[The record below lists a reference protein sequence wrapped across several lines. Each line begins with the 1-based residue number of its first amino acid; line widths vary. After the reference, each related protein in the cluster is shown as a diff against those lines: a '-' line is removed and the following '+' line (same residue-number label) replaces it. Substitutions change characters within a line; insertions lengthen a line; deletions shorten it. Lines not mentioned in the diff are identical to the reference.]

1 MTHAHP
7 TERGNRGQS
16 TRWSTPTA
24 DAATLAS
31 GLVARLSPEA
41 SGDRWSFRCGTL
53 LPANAGPVFGSHS
66 CSLGSPGL
74 VSTPRPPE
82 DPPEESTRPQ
92 PPATP
97 PPARVGV
104 EREVAAPVEDPY
116 RTELLLD
123 QLRSLRTALAI
134 VGVIAVAAL
143 AAALYTVL
151 TKEEES
157 DTGAGV
163 SSQQVASLA
172 DRVDALEADVK
183 TRATK
188 NQVSQLSDDVKALSD
203 RVDKVAKQSES
214 AASSDNGG
222 TDEQARSSIDKL
234 DQSVQT
240 LSQDVKDLDRRVR
253 DLEDQ
258 TQQQQP

>member
-1 MTHAHP
+1 MSTPPP
-7 TERGNRGQS
+7 TE
-16 TRWSTPTA
+16 
-24 DAATLAS
+24 D
-31 GLVARLSPEA
+31 
-41 SGDRWSFRCGTL
+41 
-53 LPANAGPVFGSHS
+53 PA
-66 CSLGSPGL
+66 
-74 VSTPRPPE
+74 
-82 DPPEESTRPQ
+82 EEPTRPL
-92 PPATP
+92 PSATS

-143 AAALYTVL
+143 AGAVYAVL
-151 TKEEES
+151 TKDEVS
-157 DTGAGV
+157 DAGAGA
-163 SSQQVASLA
+163 SSQQVADLD

-203 RVDKVAKQSES
+203 KVAKQSES
-214 AASSDNGG
+214 AASRDNGG

-234 DQSVQT
+234 EQSVQT
-240 LSQDVKDLDRRVR
+240 LSQDVKDLDRRVQ

>member
-1 MTHAHP
+1 
-7 TERGNRGQS
+7 
-16 TRWSTPTA
+16 
-24 DAATLAS
+24 
-31 GLVARLSPEA
+31 
-41 SGDRWSFRCGTL
+41 
-53 LPANAGPVFGSHS
+53 
-66 CSLGSPGL
+66 
-74 VSTPRPPE
+74 VSTPPPPE
-82 DPPEESTRPQ
+82 DPPEEPTRPL

-134 VGVIAVAAL
+134 VGVFAVAAL
-143 AAALYTVL
+143 AVALYAVL
-151 TKEEES
+151 TKDEVS
-157 DTGAGV
+157 DAGAGA
-163 SSQQVASLA
+163 SSQQVADLT

-188 NQVSQLSDDVKALSD
+188 NQVSQLSDDVKALSG
-203 RVDKVAKQSES
+203 RVDKVAKQSQS
-214 AASSDNGG
+214 AASGG
-222 TDEQARSSIDKL
+222 TDEQARSSIDEL
-234 DQSVQT
+234 EQSVQT
-240 LSQDVKDLDRRVR
+240 LSQDMKELDGRVG

>member
-1 MTHAHP
+1 MFVRHT
-7 TERGNRGQS
+7 
-16 TRWSTPTA
+16 
-24 DAATLAS
+24 
-31 GLVARLSPEA
+31 
-41 SGDRWSFRCGTL
+41 
-53 LPANAGPVFGSHS
+53 GSQ
-66 CSLGSPGL
+66 GSPGF
-74 VSTPRPPE
+74 VSTPP
-82 DPPEESTRPQ
+82 PPEEPTRPL

-134 VGVIAVAAL
+134 VGLIAVAAL
-143 AAALYTVL
+143 AVAVYAAL
-151 TKEEES
+151 TKDEVS
-157 DTGAGV
+157 DAGAGA
-163 SSQQVASLA
+163 SSQQVADLN

-203 RVDKVAKQSES
+203 KVAKQSES

-222 TDEQARSSIDKL
+222 TDEQARSSI

>member
-1 MTHAHP
+1 MPPNAFG
-7 TERGNRGQS
+7 EFRGDRPIETQPVAL
-16 TRWSTPTA
+16 RTPA
-24 DAATLAS
+24 EKGRANPVRPFRCATLACRRRT
-31 GLVARLSPEA
+31 GVRFAIHAVWAARIRVHATS
-41 SGDRWSFRCGTL
+41 
-53 LPANAGPVFGSHS
+53 
-66 CSLGSPGL
+66 
-74 VSTPRPPE
+74 
-82 DPPEESTRPQ
+82 PPEEPTRPL

-97 PPARVGV
+97 APAGVGV

-123 QLRSLRTALAI
+123 QLRSLRTALTI

-143 AAALYTVL
+143 AVAGYALL
-151 TKEEES
+151 TKDEVS
-157 DTGAGV
+157 DAGAGA
-163 SSQQVASLA
+163 SSQQVADLA

>member
-1 MTHAHP
+1 M
-7 TERGNRGQS
+7 
-16 TRWSTPTA
+16 
-24 DAATLAS
+24 
-31 GLVARLSPEA
+31 
-41 SGDRWSFRCGTL
+41 
-53 LPANAGPVFGSHS
+53 
-66 CSLGSPGL
+66 
-74 VSTPRPPE
+74 
-82 DPPEESTRPQ
+82 
-92 PPATP
+92 
-97 PPARVGV
+97 GV

-134 VGVIAVAAL
+134 VGLIAVAAL
-143 AAALYTVL
+143 AVAVYAVL
-151 TKEEES
+151 TKDEVS
-157 DTGAGV
+157 DAGAGA
-163 SSQQVASLA
+163 SSQQVADLD

-203 RVDKVAKQSES
+203 KVAKQSES

-234 DQSVQT
+234 EQSVQT
-240 LSQDVKDLDRRVR
+240 LSQDLKDLDRRVQ

-258 TQQQQP
+258 PQQQQP

>member
-1 MTHAHP
+1 MWHSVACQRRTGVRFAIRAVGPGPRIRVHA
-7 TERGNRGQS
+7 T
-16 TRWSTPTA
+16 
-24 DAATLAS
+24 
-31 GLVARLSPEA
+31 SPEE
-41 SGDRWSFRCGTL
+41 
-53 LPANAGPVFGSHS
+53 P
-66 CSLGSPGL
+66 
-74 VSTPRPPE
+74 
-82 DPPEESTRPQ
+82 TRPL

-134 VGVIAVAAL
+134 VGMLAVIAL
-143 AAALYTVL
+143 AAAVYAVL
-151 TKEEES
+151 TKDEVS
-157 DTGAGV
+157 DAGAGP
-163 SSQQVASLA
+163 SSQQVADLS

-188 NQVSQLSDDVKALSD
+188 NQVSQLSADVKTLSD
-203 RVDKVAKQSES
+203 RVDKVAKQSQS
-214 AASSDNGG
+214 AASSDDGG

-240 LSQDVKDLDRRVR
+240 LSQDVNDLDRRVR

-258 TQQQQP
+258 PQQQQP